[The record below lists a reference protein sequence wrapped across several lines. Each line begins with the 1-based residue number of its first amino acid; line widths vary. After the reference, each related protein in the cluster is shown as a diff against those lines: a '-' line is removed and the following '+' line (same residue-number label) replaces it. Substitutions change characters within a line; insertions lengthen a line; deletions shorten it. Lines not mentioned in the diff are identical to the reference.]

1 MCESSVYL
9 VKGSEKSLV
18 MAEVAR
24 VLVSGHEI
32 TCVGVAG
39 DRKTVSDVE
48 LSEANLVRHEIIL
61 RPRKG

>member
-9 VKGSEKSLV
+9 VKGSERSLV
-18 MAEVAR
+18 MTDVAKI
-24 VLVSGHEI
+24 VMSDAGV
-32 TCVGVAG
+32 TCVNTIG
-39 DRKTVSDVE
+39 DRTTVQDAE